1 MRAHADALAADGTLD
16 GYHLPPS
23 VRGDLLERLGLRR
36 VTAALVLRPR
46 PGA

>member
-1 MRAHADALAADGTLD
+1 MQAHSDALEAEGRLD

-36 VTAALVLRPR
+36 VTAAQVLRPR